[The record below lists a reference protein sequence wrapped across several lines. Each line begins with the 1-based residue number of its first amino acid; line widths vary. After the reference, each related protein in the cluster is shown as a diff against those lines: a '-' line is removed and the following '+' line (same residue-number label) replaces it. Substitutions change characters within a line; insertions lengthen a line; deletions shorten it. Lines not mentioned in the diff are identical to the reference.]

1 MTSGFPWSVERPGQ
15 FPLAGLVLAGAANV
29 GGVERGGDHAVVQVG
44 GAPHE
49 SGALPA
55 VERVQPFLL
64 LRRDAASGRFEFGKD
79 ELAGALVEQ
88 GQVRKARLGTA
99 RIVGVVAEPPPE
111 AGDLPHRLQELL
123 LGQNGTSGGSTGLTR
138 PLR

>member
-1 MTSGFPWSVERPGQ
+1 MTSDFPWSVERPGQ
-15 FPLAGLVLAGAANV
+15 FPLTGLVLAGAANV
-29 GGVERGGDHAVVQVG
+29 GGVKRGGDHAVVQVG

-49 SGALPA
+49 SGVAPA

-64 LRRDAASGRFEFGKD
+64 LRRDAASGRFEFGEQ
-79 ELAGALVEQ
+79 ELAGARMKQHKIRESRF
-88 GQVRKARLGTA
+88 GAA

-111 AGDLPHRLQELL
+111 AGDFSHRLQELL